1 MRGMQRSRGGAS
13 MRQVQHMLQ
22 LAFCSICCYAAHRET
37 TMAITIR
44 NKVLEARMKDI
55 GAKLNKG
62 PTDVLKT
69 LLDGYAKADALR
81 EQQEKDALIAQRK
94 AAMKELMEE
103 ARRHA
108 TDESRAAVHAAME
121 DLYDERGLPK

>member
-1 MRGMQRSRGGAS
+1 MQRSRGGAE
-13 MRQVQHMLQ
+13 VGLAQHMLQ
-22 LAFCSICCYAAHRET
+22 FACCSICCYAARQEA

-81 EQQEKDALIAQRK
+81 EQEEKDALIAQRK
-94 AAMKELMEE
+94 AAMKELMAE
-103 ARRHA
+103 ARLV
-108 TDESRAAVHAAME
+108 TDEQRAAARQAERDM
-121 DLYDERGLPK
+121 YDENGLPVY